1 MESSISLEETN
12 KIRISLGLK
21 PLTEDKDPE
30 SKEDAAEKNYTKR
43 REDEAKAKSAKY
55 VHPVS
60 TVRNRKELNAKLKGA
75 TLGDVEEGV
84 DDTMK
89 WIKRSKKKE
98 KELARKRQEEF
109 ESIDK
114 AIQDEYSERDLTGLK
129 VSHDFD
135 ALEDGEARILTLKDS
150 RILDNEED
158 ELQNVELAEEERRK
172 KNQELRIKKRDYTGY
187 DDDEFKEGAQGLMK
201 RSILA
206 KYDEEIEGSKSSEFR
221 LGSSAPLTKKAK
233 LEEESKLEAAAVNKS
248 LLSIDYAKNLELT
261 DYLQEGDVGF
271 KKPKKKKGKRA
282 TRRAPTEVEDETPNG
297 DAMEVDSKPVVPIQ
311 RDLNANF
318 VDDDDLQA
326 ALARSRRAK
335 VLKPKKL
342 LPEELAKKIA
352 EERAAEAEESK
363 MKQEE
368 DDADGPGLV
377 FDETSEFVASV
388 GLNPIVKREPR
399 EAPLPSAQGASQ
411 AGGRS
416 QSRDVSMAPGD
427 VALDELE
434 AGEVQV
440 KEEDD
445 DDVAMAMLDD
455 IEAEFKAENGEVK
468 KEGGEDG
475 GVGTSNEQMFSS
487 GMAATLSILRQQG
500 ALQETSAE
508 QRDREKLQ
516 RQRDLWLSEQR
527 FKIAKRELE
536 RQNARGGNRDAA
548 QREYDNRMREVQ
560 ERRQLID
567 DFNTGYK
574 PDVNIVYHDE
584 HGRELSV
591 KEAWKALSHKFHG
604 KTPGKMKTEKKL
616 KRIEEERKKL
626 AMASGD
632 TPLSMNA
639 AFQARQE
646 KTGQAHFVLSVGNRG
661 AIPQVADILDPQ
673 PLAKGKTEKKKKKEG
688 KGLQQ
693 VHEGGFMTVPAPIP
707 SSISNGG
714 LSGVNSTS
722 GSPAPRAGFSRIGAA
737 VDSPSAS
744 QGGTPVPSD
753 RAKVTIGL
761 GVKRKAQDEAPGS
774 PAPKQRR

>member
-1 MESSISLEETN
+1 
-12 KIRISLGLK
+12 
-21 PLTEDKDPE
+21 
-30 SKEDAAEKNYTKR
+30 
-43 REDEAKAKSAKY
+43 
-55 VHPVS
+55 
-60 TVRNRKELNAKLKGA
+60 
-75 TLGDVEEGV
+75 
-84 DDTMK
+84 
-89 WIKRSKKKE
+89 
-98 KELARKRQEEF
+98 
-109 ESIDK
+109 
-114 AIQDEYSERDLTGLK
+114 
-129 VSHDFD
+129 
-135 ALEDGEARILTLKDS
+135 
-150 RILDNEED
+150 
-158 ELQNVELAEEERRK
+158 
-172 KNQELRIKKRDYTGY
+172 
-187 DDDEFKEGAQGLMK
+187 
-201 RSILA
+201 
-206 KYDEEIEGSKSSEFR
+206 
-221 LGSSAPLTKKAK
+221 
-233 LEEESKLEAAAVNKS
+233 
-248 LLSIDYAKNLELT
+248 
-261 DYLQEGDVGF
+261 
-271 KKPKKKKGKRA
+271 
-282 TRRAPTEVEDETPNG
+282 
-297 DAMEVDSKPVVPIQ
+297 
-311 RDLNANF
+311 
-318 VDDDDLQA
+318 
-326 ALARSRRAK
+326 
-335 VLKPKKL
+335 
-342 LPEELAKKIA
+342 
-352 EERAAEAEESK
+352 

-661 AIPQVADILDPQ
+661 S
-673 PLAKGKTEKKKKKEG
+673 
-688 KGLQQ
+688 
-693 VHEGGFMTVPAPIP
+693 VPFA
-707 SSISNGG
+707 
-714 LSGVNSTS
+714 
-722 GSPAPRAGFSRIGAA
+722 
-737 VDSPSAS
+737 
-744 QGGTPVPSD
+744 
-753 RAKVTIGL
+753 
-761 GVKRKAQDEAPGS
+761 
-774 PAPKQRR
+774 

>member
-1 MESSISLEETN
+1 
-12 KIRISLGLK
+12 
-21 PLTEDKDPE
+21 
-30 SKEDAAEKNYTKR
+30 
-43 REDEAKAKSAKY
+43 
-55 VHPVS
+55 
-60 TVRNRKELNAKLKGA
+60 
-75 TLGDVEEGV
+75 
-84 DDTMK
+84 
-89 WIKRSKKKE
+89 
-98 KELARKRQEEF
+98 
-109 ESIDK
+109 
-114 AIQDEYSERDLTGLK
+114 
-129 VSHDFD
+129 
-135 ALEDGEARILTLKDS
+135 
-150 RILDNEED
+150 
-158 ELQNVELAEEERRK
+158 
-172 KNQELRIKKRDYTGY
+172 
-187 DDDEFKEGAQGLMK
+187 
-201 RSILA
+201 
-206 KYDEEIEGSKSSEFR
+206 
-221 LGSSAPLTKKAK
+221 
-233 LEEESKLEAAAVNKS
+233 
-248 LLSIDYAKNLELT
+248 
-261 DYLQEGDVGF
+261 
-271 KKPKKKKGKRA
+271 
-282 TRRAPTEVEDETPNG
+282 
-297 DAMEVDSKPVVPIQ
+297 
-311 RDLNANF
+311 
-318 VDDDDLQA
+318 
-326 ALARSRRAK
+326 
-335 VLKPKKL
+335 
-342 LPEELAKKIA
+342 
-352 EERAAEAEESK
+352 
-363 MKQEE
+363 
-368 DDADGPGLV
+368 
-377 FDETSEFVASV
+377 
-388 GLNPIVKREPR
+388 
-399 EAPLPSAQGASQ
+399 
-411 AGGRS
+411 
-416 QSRDVSMAPGD
+416 MAPGD

-455 IEAEFKAENGEVK
+455 IEAEFKAENGVVK
-468 KEGGEDG
+468 KEEGEDG

-661 AIPQVADILDPQ
+661 SVAFAWLHILYLIPTHSPRSAIPQVADILDPQ

-693 VHEGGFMTVPAPIP
+693 MHEGGFMTVPAPIP

-714 LSGVNSTS
+714 LSGVNSAS

-744 QGGTPVPSD
+744 QGGTPAPSD

-761 GVKRKAQDEAPGS
+761 GVKRKAGDEAPGS